1 MSKARLE
8 CGICFEET
16 EQGAHSE
23 LCGVHFLCNACWA
36 KLLARELVRK
46 RKSPL
51 MLRCPGA
58 RCAVRLTQCVRRI
71 MSLMRPKAARGPAR
85 WTLRS

>member
-1 MSKARLE
+1 MRSSKARLE
-8 CGICFEET
+8 CSACFEET

-36 KLLARELVRK
+36 KMLARELVKK

-51 MLRCPGA
+51 VLRCPGA
-58 RCAVRLTQCVRRI
+58 RCAVRLTQCAGG
-71 MSLMRPKAARGPAR
+71 MRALWFADAGG
-85 WTLRS
+85 